1 MRPSRWMAGAA
12 GALILLAYVAVRA
25 QGDGSHPVSG
35 RLYANT
41 MSAAGAPWLDR
52 SEREDEEAP
61 KKAIAL
67 LGLKPGEV
75 VADVGA
81 GSGYFTLKMAAL
93 VGPTGRV
100 YASDIQQEMLDI
112 IQAKMGTAPLKNVT
126 LVLGEDDNPKLP
138 PSEIDTVLMVDVYHE
153 LHKPQAVLSH
163 IRTALKPG
171 GRLVLVEY
179 REEDPNVPIQRLHKM
194 SVATAKLEVEHEG
207 FTLAKVVRDLPW
219 QHLLVFTKK

>member
-1 MRPSRWMAGAA
+1 MKRSRWIAGAA
-12 GALILLAYVAVRA
+12 AALVLLAYVAVRA
-25 QGDGSHPVSG
+25 QDEGTHPVSG
-35 RLYANT
+35 RHYANT
-41 MSAAGAPWLDR
+41 MSAAGASWLDR

-61 KKAIAL
+61 KKAIGL

-81 GSGYFTLKMAAL
+81 GSGYFALKIAEI

-100 YASDIQQEMLDI
+100 YATDIQQEMLDI
-112 IQAKMGTAPLKNVT
+112 IKAKLGSAPVKNVT

-138 PSEIDTVLMVDVYHE
+138 AGEIDLVLMVDVYHE
-153 LHKPQAVLSH
+153 LHKPQAVLKN

-179 REEDPNVPIQRLHKM
+179 REEDPKVPIQRLHKM

-207 FTLAKVVRDLPW
+207 FTLAKVASDLPW

>member
-1 MRPSRWMAGAA
+1 MAGAA
-12 GALILLAYVAVRA
+12 GALFLLACVAVRA
-25 QGDGSHPVSG
+25 QDDGTHPVSG
-35 RLYANT
+35 RPYANT
-41 MSAAGAPWLDR
+41 MSAAGASWLDR

-81 GSGYFTLKMAAL
+81 GSGYFALKIAVI

-100 YASDIQQEMLDI
+100 YATDIQQKMLEI
-112 IQAKMGTAPLKNVT
+112 IQAKMGTAPLKNLT

-138 PSEIDTVLMVDVYHE
+138 AGEIDTVLMVDVYHE
-153 LHKPQAVLSH
+153 LHKPQAVLKH

-207 FTLAKVVRDLPW
+207 FILAKVVSGLPW

>member
-1 MRPSRWMAGAA
+1 MALSRRTAGAA
-12 GALILLAYVAVRA
+12 TALLLLAYVAVRA
-25 QGDGSHPVSG
+25 QDEGTHPVSG
-35 RLYANT
+35 RHYANT

-52 SEREDEEAP
+52 DEREDEEAP

-81 GSGYFTLKMAAL
+81 GSGYFTLKMAGI

-100 YASDIQQEMLDI
+100 YASDIQQDMLDI
-112 IQAKMGTAPLKNVT
+112 IKAKMGSAPMKNVT
-126 LVLGEDDNPKLP
+126 LVLGDDENPKLP
-138 PSEIDTVLMVDVYHE
+138 AGEIDTVLMVDVYHE
-153 LHKPQAVLSH
+153 LHSPQAVLKH
-163 IRTALKPG
+163 IRTALKPA

-194 SVATAKLEVEHEG
+194 SVATARLEVEHEG
-207 FTLAKVVRDLPW
+207 FTLSKVVSGLPW
-219 QHLLVFTKK
+219 QHLLVFTKR